1 MSRIEAVLRRAARDL
16 ESLGRRWALIG
27 GLAVSAR
34 TEPRFT
40 RDVDVVIQVSDDAD
54 AEELVRRLHAQ
65 GYRILG
71 IVEQEAAAR
80 LATARLVPGG
90 ENEGTAL
97 VDLLFASSGIEAEV
111 VAGADVLEVLPGL
124 RVPVATVGH
133 LIALK
138 VLARDDRTRPQDR
151 ADLVALSRAAT
162 PEDMADAR
170 AAIRL
175 IETRGYHRQRDLDAE
190 LDRLLLDLRGPA

>member
-54 AEELVRRLHAQ
+54 AEELVRRLNAQ

-133 LIALK
+133 LIALSSGPGRPHAAPGPRGSGGA
-138 VLARDDRTRPQDR
+138 LARRNAGGHGRRQGRNPADRDPRLPP
-151 ADLVALSRAAT
+151 
-162 PEDMADAR
+162 PE
-170 AAIRL
+170 
-175 IETRGYHRQRDLDAE
+175 
-190 LDRLLLDLRGPA
+190 GPGR